1 MHQGASH
8 TKTALNW
15 LKMRL
20 VSQGSI
26 CFVLARGGSATTFL
40 FVLGVSVDQLARH
53 LGHWKNLV
61 DVQWEGIATLRQ
73 NAKNVLNAHSASK
86 CARPNA

>member
-8 TKTALNW
+8 TKTALKW
-15 LKMRL
+15 LKMQL

-26 CFVLARGGSATTFL
+26 CFVLTRGGSATTFL
-40 FVLGVSVDQLARH
+40 FLLGVSIDQLARH

-73 NAKNVLNAHSASK
+73 NAKNALNAHGASK
-86 CARPNA
+86 RA